1 MSVKILIVF
10 VCTAVGTLVG
20 FLIMLRYKRNSA
32 YFEGICAVISE
43 LKRNISYRRDSA
55 SQVLGGMNIE
65 SAQLKKNVGE
75 YIEYAKGT
83 SDKPT
88 ISRGFLSEE
97 AYSRVCELFGSLGR
111 ADSATQI
118 RELDMFSETFG
129 KLSAAAK
136 QKSDKLGAV
145 AVKIGFL
152 LGLGVGI
159 LTL

>member
-20 FLIMLRYKRNSA
+20 FLIMLKYKRNCA
-32 YFEGICAVISE
+32 YLEGVCAVIGE
-43 LKRNISYRRDSA
+43 LKRNIAYRRDAA
-55 SQVLGGMNIE
+55 SQVLSGMNIQ

-75 YIEYAKGT
+75 YIEYAKGG

-88 ISRGFLSEE
+88 ISRGFLGEE
-97 AYSRVCELFGSLGR
+97 VYSRVLELFGSLGR

-118 RELDMFSETFG
+118 KELDMFADSFD
-129 KLSAAAK
+129 KLSSEAK
-136 QKSDKLGAV
+136 QKSDKLGTV
-145 AVKIGFL
+145 AVKLGFL
-152 LGLGVGI
+152 FGLGVGI